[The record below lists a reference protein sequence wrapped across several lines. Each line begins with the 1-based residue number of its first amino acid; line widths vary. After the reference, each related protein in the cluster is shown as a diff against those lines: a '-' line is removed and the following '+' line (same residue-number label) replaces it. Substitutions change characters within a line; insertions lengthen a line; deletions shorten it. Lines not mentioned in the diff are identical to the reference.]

1 MDDFSTVEQL
11 LTIRLIQEDAEAIY
25 SLLKS
30 EKDPIF
36 SLCVIPYYALFVQSC
51 EEYMKTNAFEKS
63 TAKRIKD
70 IRNNIKAYADR
81 VGKTTRRI
89 AAVDKKQD
97 SLFRDQLQ
105 FGFMKQWNIHYN
117 LGTYWVQD
125 KKIVGNTQMLN
136 DVLGI
141 DDIFDRNI
149 GGIEM
154 ELARQ
159 ISSYVASVR
168 SGLAENF
175 SPPEIYR
182 KNHEIEIP
190 FYCDFNT
197 NTKNKMIK
205 YDIPK
210 EINILFLHLLCSL
223 NFVKHVLSGLFYP
236 GNTWIFRIQYITTYY
251 AFYALGKLNNHLYNN
266 PDSGIDVSSIEIL
279 LDEGKALFLTDF
291 RNCMMH
297 YDLQK
302 HSVLTPENLDKPLFG
317 LVENCFPNHSYES
330 YSIQLETYRNKL
342 CEYIEQ
348 YFDFSGVALKE
359 NE

>member
-1 MDDFSTVEQL
+1 MVDFSTVERL

-30 EKDPIF
+30 ERDPII

-51 EEYMKTNAFEKS
+51 EEYMKTNDFEDS

-81 VGKTTRRI
+81 VGKMTRRI
-89 AAVDKKQD
+89 AAVDQKQD
-97 SLFRDQLQ
+97 ASFRDHLR

-117 LGTYWVQD
+117 LGTYWGQD

-141 DDIFDRNI
+141 DDMFAP
-149 GGIEM
+149 GIEESQM
-154 ELARQ
+154 NLAEQ
-159 ISSYVASVR
+159 IASYISSIR

-175 SPPEIYR
+175 SLPEVHR
-182 KNHEIEIP
+182 KNCAVQIP

-197 NTKNKMIK
+197 NRKNRMIK
-205 YDIPK
+205 KELPK
-210 EINILFLHLLCSL
+210 EINLLFLHLLCSL
-223 NFVKHVLSGLFYP
+223 NFVRYILSDMFYP
-236 GNTWIFRIQYITTYY
+236 ENTWVFRIQYITTYY
-251 AFYALGKLNNHLYNN
+251 AFYALGKLNSRGSSDS
-266 PDSGIDVSSIEIL
+266 DSGIDIFPLDSL
-279 LDEGKALFLTDF
+279 LDEGKELFRSDF

-297 YDLQK
+297 YDLQG
-302 HSVLTPENLDKPLFG
+302 HGVLTAENLNNPLFG
-317 LVENCFPNHSYES
+317 LVESCFPDHSYKS
-330 YSIQLETYRNKL
+330 YSMQLEIYRNKL
-342 CEYIEQ
+342 CAYLEQ

-359 NE
+359 NK